1 MRVVSWTA
9 KAARARTRRKLK
21 ATANH
26 LNRLIEGIAYDWGD
40 VDNLIVCSCDELR
53 DRLQELQIEI
63 EELMTERVEWEE
75 QTGDAL

>member
-1 MRVVSWTA
+1 M
-9 KAARARTRRKLK
+9 
-21 ATANH
+21 
-26 LNRLIEGIAYDWGD
+26 NRLIEGIAYDWGD